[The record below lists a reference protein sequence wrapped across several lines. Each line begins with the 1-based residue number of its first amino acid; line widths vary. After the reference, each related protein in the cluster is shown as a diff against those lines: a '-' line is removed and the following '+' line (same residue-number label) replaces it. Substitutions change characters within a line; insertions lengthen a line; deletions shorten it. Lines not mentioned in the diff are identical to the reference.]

1 MGKNKTRPTIPEQI
15 QRELWARAAGRCE
28 FRGCNKLLYK
38 DSLTQ
43 KRANLAVISHIVA
56 YSLDGPRGD
65 VVRSQQLEKDISNLM
80 LTCRDHGKIID
91 DKAREVE
98 YPEELLR
105 EFKRE
110 HELRIRMLTEAK
122 EDAQTD
128 VLLLQVPIDRRTIIV
143 DQAEAFRAI
152 LPKYPAEETAAI
164 IDLNGMAI
172 ATSSEGFFP
181 VAAQSITE
189 QTRNYLRT
197 RFDKRNIKNLSV
209 FALAPVPLLMYF
221 GYLLGDIDHVDL
233 YQRHRDSQTWI
244 WKDEAAGEEGREFYQ
259 VFSPEAT
266 VDGRRKIALL
276 LSVSNLV
283 KRSEVEATLGEE
295 PLIYEIRA
303 KEPGLDFLK
312 SRKRLEMF
320 GHEARKLLECLRVT
334 YDHRREVHL
343 FAAVP
348 APAAIEFGRHIQGHH
363 PLFLVYEYQKATRV
377 HLPALHVNVHSR
389 ELT

>member
-1 MGKNKTRPTIPEQI
+1 MGWNKKRPPIPEQI
-15 QRELWARAAGRCE
+15 QRELWARTAGRCE
-28 FRGCNKLLYK
+28 FRGCNRLLYK

-43 KRANLAVISHIVA
+43 KRANLAVISHIVS
-56 YSLDGPRGD
+56 YSPDGPRGD
-65 VVRSQQLEKDISNLM
+65 VVRSRQLEKDINNLM

-98 YPEELLR
+98 YPEELLL

-110 HELRIRMLTEAK
+110 HELRVRMLTEAR

-128 VLLLQVPIDRRTIIV
+128 VFLLQVPIDRRTVVI
-143 DQAEAFRAI
+143 DQMEAFRAI

-181 VAAQSITE
+181 VAARSITE
-189 QTRNYLRT
+189 QTRSYLRT
-197 RFDKRNIKNLSV
+197 RFEKRNIKNLSV
-209 FALAPVPLLMYF
+209 FALAPVPLLIYF

-233 YQRHRDSQTWI
+233 YQHHRGSQNWI
-244 WKDEAAGEEGREFYQ
+244 WKDEAKEEADRELYQAFY
-259 VFSPEAT
+259 PEVA
-266 VDGRRKIALL
+266 VDSRRKIALL

-295 PLIYEIRA
+295 PLVYEIRA
-303 KEPGLDFLK
+303 EEPGLDFLK

-320 GHEARKLLECLRVT
+320 GQEARKLLEHLRVT
-334 YDHRREVHL
+334 YDHTCEVHL

-363 PLFLVYEYQKATRV
+363 PLFLVYEYQKANRV

>member
-1 MGKNKTRPTIPEQI
+1 
-15 QRELWARAAGRCE
+15 
-28 FRGCNKLLYK
+28 
-38 DSLTQ
+38 
-43 KRANLAVISHIVA
+43 
-56 YSLDGPRGD
+56 
-65 VVRSQQLEKDISNLM
+65 
-80 LTCRDHGKIID
+80 
-91 DKAREVE
+91 
-98 YPEELLR
+98 
-105 EFKRE
+105 
-110 HELRIRMLTEAK
+110 MLTEAK

-128 VLLLQVPIDRRTIIV
+128 VLLLQVPIDRRTIII
-143 DQAEAFRAI
+143 DQAETFRAI

-233 YQRHRDSQTWI
+233 YQRHRDSQAWI

-283 KRSEVEATLGEE
+283 KRSEVEATLGENHSSM
-295 PLIYEIRA
+295 
-303 KEPGLDFLK
+303 K
-312 SRKRLEMF
+312 
-320 GHEARKLLECLRVT
+320 
-334 YDHRREVHL
+334 
-343 FAAVP
+343 FAP
-348 APAAIEFGRHIQGHH
+348 KNQG
-363 PLFLVYEYQKATRV
+363 
-377 HLPALHVNVHSR
+377 
-389 ELT
+389 